1 MLRKSLIK
9 KENRKKRSKLSVYTQ
24 FWSNKPSYHID
35 GSAYS
40 GLRMDIDKYYSIEEN
55 QKELEEI
62 NNSFGK
68 IFEKE
73 KAKKEKSS
81 TIT

>member
-1 MLRKSLIK
+1 MLKNIK
-9 KENRKKRSKLSVYTQ
+9 TYLR
-24 FWSNKPSYHID
+24 FWSDKPVYHID
-35 GSAYS
+35 GSVYG

-68 IFEKE
+68 IFNKK
-73 KAKKEKSS
+73 KAEREESS
-81 TIT
+81 TVT

>member
-1 MLRKSLIK
+1 MLK
-9 KENRKKRSKLSVYTQ
+9 KLKTYFR
-24 FWSNKPSYHID
+24 FWSNKPPYHID

-55 QKELEEI
+55 KKELEEI

-68 IFEKE
+68 IFNSEKAEKE
-73 KAKKEKSS
+73 ESS
-81 TIT
+81 TVT